1 MAGANVTHF
10 RWLPSSEAAFAA
22 MLAAIGAAQR
32 SVRLESYIFVADE
45 LGGAFREALVAAA
58 RRGVRVRVLIDAF
71 GSLQLTSAFWQP
83 LVAAGG
89 DFRWFNALS
98 LGRVAIRNHRKLLAC
113 DEAVAFLGGFNIA
126 REFQGDGVTAGWRDI
141 GVRVSGPLVADLEA
155 SFDALFERA
164 DLRQRPF
171 SRWRRSAARK
181 TLGSADCTLLL
192 SGPGRERSPIK
203 MHLHRDLRRASQVQI
218 MAAYFLPPWRLRR
231 ALMRVAR
238 RGGRVQLM
246 LPGKTDVFLSQL
258 AARGLYQR
266 LLRAGVEIYEY
277 QPRIFHAKLIVV
289 DDVVYV
295 GSSNLDPRSLHIN
308 YELLVRVRDAQLAD
322 EARVLFAEALAHCVR
337 IQPESWRQSRTLWNK
352 LNERWAHFLLARVDP
367 YIARWQVRR
376 LRQALPA
383 DFTR

>member
-1 MAGANVTHF
+1 MAGANLTSF
-10 RWLPSSEAAFAA
+10 QWLRSSDAAFAA
-22 MLAAIGAAQR
+22 MLAAIESAR
-32 SVRLESYIFVADE
+32 CSVRLESYIFVADE
-45 LGGAFREALVAAA
+45 LGRAFRQALVAAA
-58 RRGVRVRVLIDAF
+58 QRGARVRVLIDAF

-83 LVAAGG
+83 LIAAGG

-113 DEAVAFLGGFNIA
+113 DAAVAFLGGFNIA
-126 REFQGDGVTAGWRDI
+126 KEFQGDGVTTGWRDI
-141 GVRVSGPLVADLEA
+141 GVQVAGPLVAELEA

-164 DLRQRPF
+164 DLRQRRF
-171 SRWRRSAARK
+171 SRWRRSASRK
-181 TLGSADCTLLL
+181 AVTSAECTLLL

-203 MHLHRDLRRASQVQI
+203 THLQRDLRRAGQVQI

-231 ALMRVAR
+231 ALLRVAR

-246 LPGKTDVFLSQL
+246 LPGQTDVLLSQL

-277 QPRIFHAKLIVV
+277 QPRILHAKLIVV
-289 DDVVYV
+289 DDTVYV

-308 YELLVRVRDAQLAD
+308 YELLVRVRDVALASQ
-322 EARVLFAEALAHCVR
+322 ARTMFTEALAHCVR
-337 IQPESWRQSRTLWNK
+337 IDPETWRRSRTLWNK
-352 LNERWAHFLLARVDP
+352 LKERWAHILLARVDP

-376 LRQALPA
+376 LRQA
-383 DFTR
+383 